1 MVNLMKL
8 DDIKHVA
15 VIGAGDMGHG
25 IGQVCLMAGCTV
37 SLYDIKDEFVEKGKG
52 RIEWS
57 LNKLASKARIS
68 EKDKDKYLGNL
79 SITTNL
85 EEAVKKADLCVE
97 AAPENLDLK
106 KKIFGD
112 LDKFAPKHA
121 ILGSNTSNMSI
132 TEIGAATKRPE
143 KVVGLH
149 FFNPPVMMQLCE
161 IVKGEKTSD
170 ETIDLMIAFAKKL
183 TKDPIVSK
191 DSPGFIVNRVNAITM
206 LFIDQMRNSGEYK
219 PEEIDATGMSM
230 GMRMG
235 PYELM
240 DFVGL
245 DIAYHSMNYVADR
258 LNKDFAPSPA
268 LTKLVEA
275 GKLGKKTGEGIY
287 KWPETGRPEIDQDVD
302 CDFDIMNLMRVQINE
317 AAKVLEEG
325 IAVRGAKDIDTGMKK
340 GMNAFAGPFELAENA
355 DLAEL
360 TEFMDSLADK
370 YGLEVFRAH
379 KWVRDGTLMEHT
391 KEPAAAA
398 AESSPFEFDNV
409 EVTKDEEN
417 FVTTIMLNNP
427 PLNLI
432 SQDLLDDLGKAI
444 DLLWDDEKTRVIV
457 IRGNANCFSAGAQID
472 PSMMLD
478 ANSFALY
485 NYVRK
490 GQMTFKKLR
499 QVPKIVIAAME
510 RFALGGG
517 LEMAMHCDLRIAK
530 ESCKMGLPEVQLG
543 LFPAWGGTQ
552 IMRRHIGLGQTM
564 DLVMSS
570 RRVKAEDAEEMGL
583 ITKEV
588 DDDEFEEFVY
598 DYAKKLAKGC
608 APMSVAVA
616 KRLVNETAEGDLDTG
631 YNAEALGSGVVY
643 VSEDSKEG
651 FMARVVEKRDPNF
664 EGK

>member
-1 MVNLMKL
+1 MKI

-25 IGQVCLMAGCTV
+25 IAQVCLMTGYTV
-37 SLYDIKDEFVEKGKG
+37 SMYDIKDEFVEKGKS

-57 LNKLASKARIS
+57 LNKLAEKARIS
-68 EKDKDKYLGNL
+68 EKDRDTYLGKL
-79 SITTNL
+79 TISTNM
-85 EEAVKKADLCVE
+85 EEVVKNADLCVE

-112 LDKFAPKHA
+112 LDKYAPKHA
-121 ILGSNTSNMSI
+121 ILASNTSNMSI
-132 TEIGAATKRPE
+132 TEIGEATKRPD
-143 KVVGLH
+143 KVAGLH
-149 FFNPPVMMQLCE
+149 YFNPPVMMQLIE
-161 IVKGEKTSD
+161 IIKGEKTSD
-170 ETIDLMIAFAKKL
+170 ETINVLIDLAKKS
-183 TKDPIVSK
+183 TKNPVVSK
-191 DSPGFIVNRVNAITM
+191 DHPGFIVNRINAITM
-206 LFIDQMRNSGEYK
+206 LLIHTMLDKKEYK
-219 PEEIDATGMSM
+219 AEEIDAAAMMM

-245 DIAYHSMNYVADR
+245 DVAYHSMNYLADR
-258 LNKDFAPSPA
+258 LDKDYTPTPSMK
-268 LTKLVEA
+268 KLVDA

-287 KWPETGRPEIDQDVD
+287 KWPETGRPDIDRDAE
-302 CDFDIMNLMRVQINE
+302 CDFDVMDLMRVQINE

-325 IAVRGAKDIDTGMKK
+325 IAIRGAKDIDTAMKK
-340 GMNAFAGPFELAENA
+340 GMNNPFGPFELAENA
-355 DLAEL
+355 DLPEL
-360 TEFMDSLADK
+360 TAYMDGLADK

-391 KEPAAAA
+391 KAVEAAPEEA
-398 AESSPFEFDNV
+398 SPFEFENV

-432 SQDLLDDLGKAI
+432 SQGLLDDLSKAL

-457 IRGNANCFSAGAQID
+457 IRGSANCFSAGAQID
-472 PSMMLD
+472 PSLMLD
-478 ANSFALY
+478 AVPFVLY
-485 NYVRK
+485 EYVRK

-499 QVPKIVIAAME
+499 QISKIVIAAME

-552 IMRRHIGLGQTM
+552 IMRRHIGLGRTM

-588 DDDEFEEFVY
+588 DDDKFEEYVY
-598 DYAKKLAKGC
+598 KYAKKLAIGC

-631 YNAEALGSGVVY
+631 YNAEALGAGVVY

-651 FMARVVEKRDPNF
+651 FMARVIEKRDPNF

>member
-1 MVNLMKL
+1 MKI

-25 IGQVCLMAGCTV
+25 IAQVCLMTGYTV
-37 SLYDIKDEFVEKGKG
+37 SMYDIKDEFVEKGKS

-57 LNKLASKARIS
+57 LNKLTEKARIS
-68 EKDKDKYLGNL
+68 EKDRDTYLKNL
-79 SITTNL
+79 TISTNM
-85 EEAVKKADLCVE
+85 EEVVKKADLCVE

-121 ILGSNTSNMSI
+121 ILASNTSNMSI
-132 TEIGAATKRPE
+132 TEIGGATKRPE
-143 KVVGLH
+143 KVAGLH
-149 FFNPPVMMQLCE
+149 YFNPPVMMQLIE
-161 IVKGEKTSD
+161 IIKGEKTSD
-170 ETIDLMIAFAKKL
+170 ETINILIDLAKKS
-183 TKDPIVSK
+183 TKNPVVSK
-191 DSPGFIVNRVNAITM
+191 DHPGFIVNRINAITM
-206 LFIDQMRNSGEYK
+206 LLIHTMLDKKEYK
-219 PEEIDATGMSM
+219 AEEVDAAAMMM

-245 DIAYHSMNYVADR
+245 DVAYHSMNYLAER
-258 LNKDFAPSPA
+258 LDKDYTPTA
-268 LTKLVEA
+268 LMKKLVDD

-287 KWPETGRPEIDQDVD
+287 KWPETGRPDIDRDAE
-302 CDFDIMNLMRVQINE
+302 CDFDVMDLMRVQINE

-325 IAVRGAKDIDTGMKK
+325 IAIRGAKDIDTAMKK
-340 GMNAFAGPFELAENA
+340 GMNNPFGPFELAENA
-355 DLAEL
+355 DLEEL
-360 TEFMDSLADK
+360 TTYMDGLADK

-379 KWVRDGTLMEHT
+379 KWVRDGSLMDHT
-391 KEPAAAA
+391 KAVEAAPEEA
-398 AESSPFEFDNV
+398 SPFEFENV

-417 FVTTIMLNNP
+417 FVTTITLNNP

-432 SQDLLDDLGKAI
+432 SQGLLEDLGKAL
-444 DLLWDDEKTRVIV
+444 DLLWDDKKTRVIV
-457 IRGNANCFSAGAQID
+457 IRGSANCFSAGAQID
-472 PSMMLD
+472 PSLMLD
-478 ANSFALY
+478 AVPFVLY
-485 NYVRK
+485 EYVRK
-490 GQMTFKKLR
+490 GQITFKKLR
-499 QVPKIVIAAME
+499 QIPKIVIAGME

-552 IMRRHIGLGQTM
+552 IMRRHIGLGRTM
-564 DLVMSS
+564 DLIMSS

-588 DDDEFEEFVY
+588 DDDEFEEY
-598 DYAKKLAKGC
+598 LYEYAKKLAIGC

-631 YNAEALGSGVVY
+631 YNAECLGAGVVY

-651 FMARVVEKRDPNF
+651 FMARVIEKRDPNF

>member
-1 MVNLMKL
+1 MVNKMKL

-15 VIGAGDMGHG
+15 VIGAGAMGHG
-25 IGQVCLMAGCTV
+25 IAQVCLMTGYTV
-37 SLYDIKDEFVEKGKG
+37 SLYDIKDEFVEQGKGK
-52 RIEWS
+52 IEWS

-68 EKDKDKYLGNL
+68 EKDKETFLGNL
-79 SITTNL
+79 TITTNL
-85 EEAVKKADLCVE
+85 EEAVKNADLCVE

-112 LDKFAPKHA
+112 LDKFSPKHA

-132 TEIGAATKRPE
+132 TEIGASTGRPE

-149 FFNPPVMMQLCE
+149 YFNPPVMMQLVE
-161 IVKGEKTSD
+161 IIKGEKTSE
-170 ETIDLMIAFAKKL
+170 ETVEIMIAFAKKS
-183 TKDPIVSK
+183 TKDPVVSK
-191 DSPGFIVNRVNAITM
+191 DNPGFIVNRINAITM
-206 LFIDQMRNSGEYK
+206 LFIDQMLNSKEYE
-219 PEEIDATGMSM
+219 PAAIDATGMMM
-230 GMRMG
+230 GMKMG

-245 DIAYHSMNYVADR
+245 DIVTHSMNYISER
-258 LNKDFAPSPA
+258 LNKDFAPSPTLA
-268 LTKLVEA
+268 KLIKD

-287 KWPETGRPEIDQDVD
+287 KWPETGRPEIDMDAD

-325 IAVRGAKDIDTGMKK
+325 IAIRGAKDIDLGMKK
-340 GMNAFAGPFELAENA
+340 GMNAVFGPFELAENA

-360 TEFMDSLADK
+360 TEFMDGLADK

-391 KEPAAAA
+391 KEAAVAA
-398 AESSPFEFDNV
+398 DEHSPFEFDNI

-417 FVTTIMLNNP
+417 YVTTIMLNNP

-444 DLLWDDEKTRVIV
+444 DLLWHDDKTRVIV
-457 IRGNANCFSAGAQID
+457 IRGSANCFSAGAQID
-472 PSMMLD
+472 PSMLLD
-478 ANSFALY
+478 ANPFALY
-485 NYVRK
+485 NYVQK
-490 GQMTFKKLR
+490 GQQTFKKLR
-499 QVPKIVIAAME
+499 QVPKIVIAAIE

-530 ESCKMGLPEVQLG
+530 ESAKLGLPEVGLG

-552 IMRRHIGLGQTM
+552 LMRRHIGLGRTM
-564 DLVMSS
+564 DLILSS
-570 RRVKAEDAEEMGL
+570 RRIDADDAEEFGL

-588 DDDEFEEFVY
+588 DDDKFNDY
-598 DYAKKLAKGC
+598 LDKYAKKLAKGSS
-608 APMSVAVA
+608 PLGVAVA

-631 YNAEALGSGVVY
+631 YNAEALGAGVVY

>member
-1 MVNLMKL
+1 MKI

-25 IGQVCLMAGCTV
+25 IAQVCLMTGYKV
-37 SLYDIKDEFVEKGKG
+37 SMYDIKDEFVEKGKS

-57 LNKLASKARIS
+57 LNKLTEKARIS
-68 EKDKDKYLGNL
+68 EKDREAYLKNL
-79 SITTNL
+79 TISTNI
-85 EEAVKKADLCVE
+85 EEVVKKADLCVE

-121 ILGSNTSNMSI
+121 ILASNTSNMSI
-132 TEIGAATKRPE
+132 TEIGAATKRPD
-143 KVVGLH
+143 KVAGLH
-149 FFNPPVMMQLCE
+149 YFNPPVMMQLIE
-161 IVKGEKTSD
+161 IIKGEKTSD
-170 ETIDLMIAFAKKL
+170 ETINILIELAKKS
-183 TKDPIVSK
+183 TKNPVVSK
-191 DSPGFIVNRVNAITM
+191 DHPGFIVNRINAITM
-206 LFIDQMRNSGEYK
+206 LLIHTMLDKKEYK
-219 PEEIDATGMSM
+219 AEEVDAAAMMM

-245 DIAYHSMNYVADR
+245 DVAYHSMNYLAER
-258 LNKDFAPSPA
+258 LDKDYTPTA
-268 LTKLVEA
+268 LMKELVDT

-287 KWPETGRPEIDQDVD
+287 KWPETGRPDIDRDAE
-302 CDFDIMNLMRVQINE
+302 CDFDVMDLMRVQINE

-325 IAVRGAKDIDTGMKK
+325 IAIRGAKDIDTAMKK
-340 GMNAFAGPFELAENA
+340 GMNNPFGPFELAENA
-355 DLAEL
+355 DLEEL
-360 TEFMDSLADK
+360 TTYMDGLADK

-379 KWVRDGTLMEHT
+379 KWVRDGSLMAHT
-391 KEPAAAA
+391 TAVEAVPEEA
-398 AESSPFEFDNV
+398 SPFEFENV

-432 SQDLLDDLGKAI
+432 SQGLLDDLGKVL
-444 DLLWDDEKTRVIV
+444 DLLWDDKKTRVIV
-457 IRGNANCFSAGAQID
+457 IRGSANCFSAGAQID
-472 PSMMLD
+472 PSLMLD
-478 ANSFALY
+478 AVPFVLY
-485 NYVRK
+485 EYVRK

-499 QVPKIVIAAME
+499 QIPKIVIAGME

-530 ESCKMGLPEVQLG
+530 ESCKMGLPEVGIG

-552 IMRRHIGLGQTM
+552 IMRRHIGLGRTM
-564 DLVMSS
+564 DLIMSS

-588 DDDEFEEFVY
+588 DDDEFEEY
-598 DYAKKLAKGC
+598 LYEYAKKLAIGC

-616 KRLVNETAEGDLDTG
+616 KRLVNETAEGDLDSG
-631 YNAEALGSGVVY
+631 YNAECLGAGVIY
-643 VSEDSKEG
+643 VSEDTKEG
-651 FMARVVEKRDPNF
+651 FMARVIEKRDPNF